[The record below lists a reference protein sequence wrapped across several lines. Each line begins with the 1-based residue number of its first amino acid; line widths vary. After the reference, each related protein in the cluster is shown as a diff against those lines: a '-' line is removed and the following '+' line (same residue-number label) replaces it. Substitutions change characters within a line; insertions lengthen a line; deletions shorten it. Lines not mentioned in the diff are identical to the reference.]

1 MPTAVAGRCVGPVC
15 ANLAASLNERGDLRD
30 PTGGVLRGRPHH
42 DNSLGKLQPIQP
54 CCRRRTSF
62 SAARPGAVATPS
74 RGSCKKLYLP
84 TSPLPTLSS
93 LSEDVSEVPICH
105 CPSCYLVRTHPNLF
119 TYLFSIVRIKLD
131 TLHHLPPSL
140 LKYSYKYS

>member
-93 LSEDVSEVPICH
+93 LSEDVSEASKGAH
-105 CPSCYLVRTHPNLF
+105 AHASVR
-119 TYLFSIVRIKLD
+119 VRLD
-131 TLHHLPPSL
+131 LHVCSVCVSVMHVMRTSSL
-140 LKYSYKYS
+140 ELA